1 MLFNSVAFLVFLPSV
16 VLLYYLLP
24 QKFRWLLLLLCSY
37 LFYAWW
43 RVEYLPL
50 ILLSTVVDYW
60 AARKIHRSERTPIRR
75 LWLAISMCVN
85 LGVLAFFKY
94 LILFLPE
101 KDPMLL
107 TIYMVDHPILGV
119 IVHGL
124 YFAIPVGISFYTFQ
138 TMSYTL
144 DVYYGKTEPEDHPG
158 YFALF
163 VSFFPQL
170 VAGPIERFSHLMPQ
184 LKTKQFITYERMSK
198 AFKLLIF
205 GFFLKICIADNL
217 APIVDQV
224 YEDPLKFDLLSRWLG
239 TLAFGFQIYTD
250 FAGYTL
256 IAQGAACMLG
266 IDLMD
271 NFRTPYLSSSIS
283 EFWKRWHISLST
295 WFRDYLYLPLGGNR
309 VKTYRWIFN
318 ILLVFAVSGFW
329 HGANW
334 TFMIWGCI
342 HGMLYLLERF
352 VWGKPKAD
360 SSKLSA
366 LFHGIR
372 TFILVN
378 FAWIFFRSASAMDAS
393 NHISSLFESAGE
405 GILEIQP
412 YLYLLIALFLFAEF
426 WLYNSRIDVR
436 LNKVR
441 TSVRWAVYAFMLFAV
456 TAWGGVAN
464 HPFIYFQF

>member
-1 MLFNSVAFLVFLPSV
+1 M
-16 VLLYYLLP
+16 
-24 QKFRWLLLLLCSY
+24 
-37 LFYAWW
+37 
-43 RVEYLPL
+43 
-50 ILLSTVVDYW
+50 
-60 AARKIHRSERTPIRR
+60 
-75 LWLAISMCVN
+75 WLALSMIVN

-107 TIYMVDHPILGV
+107 TIYMVDNPILGV

-144 DVYYGKTEPEDHPG
+144 DVYYGKTKPEHHPG

-170 VAGPIERFSHLMPQ
+170 VAGPIERFNHLMPQ
-184 LKTKQFITYERMSK
+184 LKAKQFISYERLSK
-198 AFKLLIF
+198 AFKLLLF

-217 APIVDQV
+217 APLVDQI
-224 YEDPLKFDLLSRWLG
+224 YDSPENFGLLSRWLG

-256 IAQGAACMLG
+256 IAQGAAFMLG
-266 IDLMD
+266 IELMD
-271 NFRTPYLSSSIS
+271 NFRTPYLSRSIS

-309 VKTYRWIFN
+309 VHAGRWILN
-318 ILLVFAVSGFW
+318 IMLVFAISGFW

-342 HGMLYLLERF
+342 HGLLYLLERF
-352 VWGKPKAD
+352 VWGKPND
-360 SSKLSA
+360 QSSLGQSVV
-366 LFHGIR
+366 HGIR

-378 FAWIFFRSASAMDAS
+378 FAWIFFRSASASAAWDHMG
-393 NHISSLFESAGE
+393 SLFHEAGSQS
-405 GILEIQP
+405 LEVQP
-412 YLYLLIALFLFAEF
+412 FIFLLIGLFLISEI
-426 WLYNSRIDVR
+426 WLYNNRIDSR
-436 LNKVR
+436 LKALR
-441 TSVRWAVYAFMLFAV
+441 TPVRWSLYAFMIFAI